1 MKSFKN
7 KKVITVLTITTT
19 LITLIS
25 ASFNYFLRMYMSYR
39 LNIDSNKAASIGIIG
54 GSDGLTS
61 IFITGIPSSNS
72 VTKIFALLSIIGFA
86 YLIFTKKFQK

>member
-1 MKSFKN
+1 MKSFIN

-25 ASFNYFLRMYMSYR
+25 ASFNYFLHMYMSYR
-39 LNIDSNKAASIGIIG
+39 FNIDSNEATSIGIIG
-54 GSDGLTS
+54 GADGPTS
-61 IFITGIPSSNS
+61 IFIACIPSSIS
-72 VTKIFALLSIIGFA
+72 ITKIFALLSIIGFV